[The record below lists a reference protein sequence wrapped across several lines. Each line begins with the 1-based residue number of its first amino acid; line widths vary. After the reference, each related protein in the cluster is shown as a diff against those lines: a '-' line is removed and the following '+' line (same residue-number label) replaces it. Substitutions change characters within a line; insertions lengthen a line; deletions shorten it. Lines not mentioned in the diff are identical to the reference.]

1 MSIKVYIRLIVEI
14 MLQDPICTTFFI
26 IERYNIDRLMHENI
40 SLTIL
45 SLAGCVLSIS
55 TGMRPIQSETS
66 TWAP

>member
-14 MLQDPICTTFFI
+14 MLQDPI